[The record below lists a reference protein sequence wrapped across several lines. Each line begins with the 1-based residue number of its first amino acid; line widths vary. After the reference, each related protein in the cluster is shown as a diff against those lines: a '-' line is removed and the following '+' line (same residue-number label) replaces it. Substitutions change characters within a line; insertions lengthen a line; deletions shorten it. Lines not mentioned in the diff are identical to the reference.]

1 MRPPRK
7 EREAEC
13 EIEWDV
19 AIISKCQQVTASLV
33 CAVRQL
39 QTENDEK
46 DAKFIDARTDD
57 RYQFSCIED
66 IIVGEHPLDQIKSSE
81 TVGTLEDILKKV
93 PLNTW
98 HHVIQLDKKDIS
110 ARDTLSQ

>member
-1 MRPPRK
+1 
-7 EREAEC
+7 
-13 EIEWDV
+13 
-19 AIISKCQQVTASLV
+19 V

-81 TVGTLEDILKKV
+81 RVGTLEDILKKV
-93 PLNTW
+93 PLN
-98 HHVIQLDKKDIS
+98 K
-110 ARDTLSQ
+110 